1 MRVALIAGLM
11 LVATPALADTK
22 INSVEECVAYA
33 DLALVA
39 STLAKHGINQAD
51 TELMIPD
58 MYDMRSENAQQ
69 IARRIV
75 EVAYS
80 PELSKKGE
88 PRSFASAFGNM
99 CVRTGG
105 RIDAFLGAKL

>member
-1 MRVALIAGLM
+1 MKTLIAGCM
-11 LVATPALADTK
+11 LVAAPAFADTHV
-22 INSVEECVAYA
+22 NSVEECIAYA

-39 STLAKHGINQAD
+39 STLAKHGINQAA
-51 TELMIPD
+51 TESMIPD
-58 MYDMRSENAQQ
+58 MYDMKTENAQE
-69 IARRIV
+69 IARRII

-80 PELSKKGE
+80 PDLGRMGE
-88 PRSFASAFGNM
+88 PRSFASAFGSM

>member
-1 MRVALIAGLM
+1 MKTLIVGCM
-11 LVATPALADTK
+11 LVAVPAFADTHV
-22 INSVEECVAYA
+22 NSVDECIAYA

-39 STLAKHGINQAD
+39 STLAKHGIDQAA
-51 TELMIPD
+51 TESMIPD
-58 MYDMRSENAQQ
+58 MYDMRTENAQE

-80 PELSKKGE
+80 PDLSKRGE
-88 PRSFASAFGNM
+88 PRSFATAFGNM

-105 RIDAFLGAKL
+105 RIEAFLGAKL